1 MTYYSRNG
9 DGRVSAPI
17 SSPAEKRKGLSA
29 STSTRRRGRD
39 CSAGKCTPPFEP
51 ANYGTSEPWIFI
63 GLAFGIF
70 IGFAVLITAM
80 TGK

>member
-1 MTYYSRNG
+1 MTFYSRNG

-17 SSPAEKRKGLSA
+17 MSHADKTKGLSA
-29 STSTRRRGRD
+29 STSTRRRGRAY
-39 CSAGKCTPPFEP
+39 SAGKCTPPFEP
-51 ANYGTSEPWIFI
+51 ANYGTSEAWLFI